1 MQRNLGKWCNTWP
14 FPYKCYVAPRV
25 PYLWLSLPSHSQKR
39 PFSWFSRLVRRP
51 LLPSVHNLFISSL
64 SPQFIL
70 SWLGLVTSHLVIR
83 IISTKLNI
91 SVSSVS
97 QPVSPP
103 PQMLMWFQ
111 DWEFFCKTIDSMIWC
126 VIFIHFLLYY
136 IYKVYI
142 CYNNFDMDNKLEWVL
157 SLIHGT
163 NHKRVAPCKM
173 RTCRKKSR

>member
-1 MQRNLGKWCNTWP
+1 MQRNLEKCCNIWP

-25 PYLWLSLPSHSQKR
+25 SILRTFGAQWALPTHSQKR
-39 PFSWFSRLVRRP
+39 TFSWFSRLVRRP
-51 LLPSVHNLFISSL
+51 LLPSVHNLVISAL
-64 SPQFIL
+64 SPEFIL

-136 IYKVYI
+136 TYIVYI
-142 CYNNFDMDNKLEWVL
+142 C
-157 SLIHGT
+157 
-163 NHKRVAPCKM
+163 
-173 RTCRKKSR
+173 